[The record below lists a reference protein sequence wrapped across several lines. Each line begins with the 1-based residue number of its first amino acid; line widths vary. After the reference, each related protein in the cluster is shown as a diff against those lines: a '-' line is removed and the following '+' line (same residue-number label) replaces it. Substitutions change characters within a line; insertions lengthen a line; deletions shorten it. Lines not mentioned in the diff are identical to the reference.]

1 MANLA
6 IPISGPDRYGVISY
20 EYAFNVTRCQES
32 YLNEIQLDPNCEMRD
47 KFTKDMRELSYKYSF
62 TNCLNPHIFAF
73 NMATYGFLITW
84 QRMGLFII
92 DEEDPVTIDIINF
105 IRDLAR
111 NEVAL
116 STDPIPKKSI
126 LGAALY
132 ALGLDQEYTLTDDSV
147 KE

>member
-1 MANLA
+1 MTNLA
-6 IPISGPDRYGVISY
+6 NPISGPDRYGVISY

-47 KFTKDMRELSYKYSF
+47 KFTKDMRELSYKYNF
-62 TNCLNPHIFAF
+62 TNCLNPRIFA
-73 NMATYGFLITW
+73 FLITW

-116 STDPIPKKSI
+116 STGPIPKESI
-126 LGAALY
+126 LGAALF
-132 ALGLDQEYTLTDDSV
+132 ALGLDTEYTLTYDSV
-147 KE
+147 EE